1 MNSRQGILLS
11 VIAAFTLGLTAC
23 GGSSTPA
30 PPAVTVTL
38 SGQPASLSTSA
49 TASITATVSNGTSVN
64 WTVTCAASP
73 CGSFNPASTA
83 SGAATV
89 YTAPAA
95 PTSVNITAT
104 TSSGTAASSSA
115 TITISAPPISVTFSP
130 APPSSL
136 AISANSPLTAVVAN
150 DTKNAGV
157 TWTVTCSNS
166 PCGSF
171 SATTTASGTAT
182 VYTAPSTVPTS
193 GTVMVTATSVTD
205 TTKFASATITITAP
219 GISVALN
226 PPPPTSLATS
236 ANASLTAIVSNDSK
250 NAGVTWSVTCG
261 SSACGSFNPTST
273 ASGTAT
279 AYTAPTAVPTSNTV
293 TVTATSVTDTT
304 KFASAMITIVVP
316 APILA
321 DGNYVYH
328 FSGWDN
334 SGPSFVV
341 GAFNV
346 KSGAITAGEQD
357 FTDASIRS
365 NDQLVASGSSLS
377 LAGSNIQIVLATA
390 NTSIGIN
397 GIETLHGTVVSTTR
411 VLISEFDT
419 FGTGTGSIDVQTGT
433 AAPSGG
439 YAFAISGWDLSSP
452 VNPLAIGGV
461 LNISGTSL
469 STSNS
474 VFDFNLNGGLI
485 GQSET
490 FASGTV
496 TTPDSFGRVSFALTP
511 SAASGVP
518 QFTLNGYIV
527 GTNQIQLVEGA
538 GDLLAD
544 DLGGTALGQGSNTAL
559 FTQASVSSK
568 TYVYEGAGQ
577 DVNNLVTLGGS
588 FTFNANAT
596 VSGSLALNDG
606 NVFGTNPISAGNY
619 AVDPTGRVTL
629 TGVTVPALGSSA
641 VFTFQLY
648 LDGNGN
654 ALELGIDTIQTTQGQ
669 AYLQA
674 TTTAD
679 FEGSYA
685 LQGQGILNATNL
697 PAFGAVGPVTVA
709 SDAFTGS
716 TDYTAQT
723 TTTGATAT
731 AAQALTGT
739 ETSSTTM
746 LSLTGLDS
754 TALTT
759 ARGYSYFPIDTK
771 RVLAIE
777 IDGQQLGILT
787 LESTAH

>member
-1 MNSRQGILLS
+1 MNSRQGVLLS

-23 GGSSTPA
+23 GGSS
-30 PPAVTVTL
+30 
-38 SGQPASLSTSA
+38 
-49 TASITATVSNGTSVN
+49 
-64 WTVTCAASP
+64 
-73 CGSFNPASTA
+73 
-83 SGAATV
+83 
-89 YTAPAA
+89 
-95 PTSVNITAT
+95 
-104 TSSGTAASSSA
+104 
-115 TITISAPPISVTFSP
+115 SP
-130 APPSSL
+130 APPP
-136 AISANSPLTAVVAN
+136 AITVSVSAPSTVTTGTTANITASVGN
-150 DTKNAGV
+150 DSKNAGV
-157 TWTVTCSNS
+157 TWSVTCGAAPCGSFSPTSTASGSPTTFTPPSVATTVTVIATSVSDTTKSGSASITIAAPVLAVAFNPAPPVSINAGANS
-166 PCGSF
+166 SLTAVVTNDPKNAGVTWKVTCGSTACGSF

-182 VYTAPSTVPTS
+182 TYTAPSTVPT
-193 GTVMVTATSVTD
+193 
-205 TTKFASATITITAP
+205 P
-219 GISVALN
+219 
-226 PPPPTSLATS
+226 
-236 ANASLTAIVSNDSK
+236 
-250 NAGVTWSVTCG
+250 
-261 SSACGSFNPTST
+261 
-273 ASGTAT
+273 
-279 AYTAPTAVPTSNTV
+279 NTV

-304 KFASAMITIVVP
+304 KFATATITIGAP
-316 APILA
+316 PPILA

-341 GAFNV
+341 GAFTV
-346 KSGAITAGEQD
+346 KSGAITGGEQD

-365 NDQLVASGSSLS
+365 NDQLVASGSGLS
-377 LAGSNIQIVLATA
+377 IAGSNIQIVLATA
-390 NTSIGIN
+390 NTSIGVN

-461 LNISGTSL
+461 LSVSGTNL
-469 STSNS
+469 NIATS

-511 SAASGVP
+511 STASGVP

-559 FTQASVSSK
+559 FTQANVSGK
-568 TYVYEGAGQ
+568 TYVYGATGQ
-577 DVNNLVTLGGS
+577 DVNNLVTIGGS

-596 VSGSLALNDG
+596 VSGSLAINDG

-697 PAFGAVGPVTVA
+697 PAWGAVGPVTVA

-723 TTTGATAT
+723 TTVGATPT

-739 ETSSTTM
+739 ENNSTAM

-754 TALTT
+754 TALTV

-777 IDGQQLGILT
+777 IDGTQLGILT
-787 LESTAH
+787 MESTAH